1 MDPRQA
7 PRSVRFKVGIF
18 SLLSL
23 VLLGFVTVMVNDR
36 PDWWRGCQLVYI
48 NVEDATGLKTKS
60 PVRSL
65 GLHIGYLRSVQL
77 RESKVRLGICLT
89 AEVEI
94 IPSTRAYI
102 RGEGFLGDKFVE
114 LKPLRYTGPKLDDMD
129 QDSAAPAGAEP
140 AAPESPAGR
149 QSGYDLEQDVGG
161 GVSRVSRRSPMQRFW
176 DWLVPSAA
184 AQERKKPTQEVQVG
198 SGGQDV
204 QELVNQVNGLVSE
217 MTNLTKGLKESI
229 NPQELRNTM
238 QQLNRTLENASRTIS
253 PEGNLTT
260 TAQRT
265 LAKLEDAIE
274 QMRDLSIRINRGEG
288 SVGMFLSDPFYAEQ
302 MKELLKNANR
312 LLSRVGGIRFVVDV
326 GAQSLPSYN
335 GTRGNF
341 LVSIWPTGDRYYRLG
356 AGVDPRG
363 FRRNMTTTTESG
375 GTTTTVETTTLE
387 PTALVFTAMLGKVLF
402 RRLDLSVGALYGDGV
417 AGAAIYLGP
426 KDHEERYQIFS
437 QYYSRGQGTG
447 IQVRAGVLARPFDSI
462 YLSGG
467 LETFNQ
473 VGGVVPYFIGAGVAF
488 DDDDIKMLFAFL

>member
-1 MDPRQA
+1 
-7 PRSVRFKVGIF
+7 
-18 SLLSL
+18 
-23 VLLGFVTVMVNDR
+23 VLLGVATVMVNDR

-65 GLHIGYLRSVQL
+65 GLNVGYLRSVQL
-77 RESKVRLGICLT
+77 RENKVRLGICLT

-94 IPSTRAYI
+94 IESTRAYI

-114 LKPLRYTGPKLDDMD
+114 LKPLRYTGPKLDELD
-129 QDSAAPAGAEP
+129 QGSAAPAGTQPEP
-140 AAPESPAGR
+140 ASPAGK
-149 QSGYDLEQDVGG
+149 QSGYRLEDEQAPEG
-161 GVSRVSRRSPMQRFW
+161 SRVGRLSPLQRFW

-184 AQERKKPTQEVQVG
+184 AEDRKKPSQEVQVG
-198 SGGQDV
+198 SSGQDV

-229 NPQELRNTM
+229 NPQDLRNTM

-288 SVGMFLSDPFYAEQ
+288 SVGMLLSDPFYAEQ
-302 MKELLKNANR
+302 IKELLKNANN

-326 GAQSLPSYN
+326 GAQSLPAYN

-341 LVSIWPTGDRYYRLG
+341 LLSIWPTADRYYRLG

-363 FRRNMTTTTESG
+363 FRRNMTTTTVSG
-375 GTTTTVETTTLE
+375 GTVTTVETTTLE

-402 RRLDLSVGALYGDGV
+402 KRLDLSVGALYGDGV
-417 AGAAIYLGP
+417 AAAAVYLGP
-426 KDHEERYQIFS
+426 KGHEERYQFFTN
-437 QYYSRGQGTG
+437 YYSRGQGTG
-447 IQVRAGVLARPFDSI
+447 IQVRAGLMARPFDSI

-467 LETFNQ
+467 VETLNS
-473 VGGVVPYFIGAGVAF
+473 VGGSVPYFIGAGVAF
-488 DDDDIKMLFAFL
+488 DDNDIKMLFAFL